1 MRNTGRERGTE
12 REGESKRDEMENKKR
27 IAWLSGERLKV
38 VKKGEVEEIAG
49 YWQEEEKKSLS
60 KGEKI
65 DYK

>member
-49 YWQEEEKKSLS
+49 YWQEEEKKA
-60 KGEKI
+60 
-65 DYK
+65 